1 MSESGRAGSLDHLV
15 GAGEQRRRH
24 FEAERLCG
32 FQVDHQLVL
41 GRHLHREVGRL
52 LALEDAVDVRCCAPV
67 LVEEIRTI
75 GDQAARGY
83 KNAVDVDGWKF
94 VLCRKG
100 GDLVA
105 MHSRQRA
112 SWHDEAT
119 IRGTCE
125 CRNGALDL
133 AGVARADRAH
143 VYAERRCRGLNYGK
157 LADLGDGS
165 IAQHRHPFYAGRD
178 LLKQFQPF
186 CADAVFERRK
196 SSDVAAW
203 AREAVNKAGADRI
216 RHQHEN
222 DRHGASY
229 LLQRS
234 SGLLASGQDYVRRE
248 RDQFGRILP
257 KTRYIAQGEAVV
269 DLHIAALGPA
279 QLLQLFQ
286 ERSVARPCLRIVFGQ
301 VREHADAPNALALL
315 RPRRERQCRRT
326 AEERDEAAPF
336 HSITSSARRRNASG
350 IMRPRTLA
358 AVKLMT
364 RSNLVGCWTGM
375 SPGFAPLRILSTYSA
390 ARRYRSGKFAP

>member
-1 MSESGRAGSLDHLV
+1 MRPPFEERANVVMARSIS
-15 GAGEQRRRH
+15 
-24 FEAERLCG
+24 
-32 FQVDHQLVL
+32 
-41 GRHLHREVGRL
+41 
-52 LALEDAVDVRCCAPV
+52 PV
-67 LVEEIRTI
+67 P
-75 GDQAARGY
+75 
-83 KNAVDVDGWKF
+83 
-94 VLCRKG
+94 
-100 GDLVA
+100 
-105 MHSRQRA
+105 
-112 SWHDEAT
+112 
-119 IRGTCE
+119 
-125 CRNGALDL
+125 
-133 AGVARADRAH
+133 RADGAH

-165 IAQHRHPFYAGRD
+165 IPQHRHPFYARRD
-178 LLKQFQPF
+178 LFEQLQPF

-196 SSDVAAW
+196 TSDVAPW
-203 AREAVNKAGADRI
+203 VREAVNKAGADRI

-315 RPRRERQCRRT
+315 RPRRHRPRRRA
-326 AEERDEAAPF
+326 AEQGDELASF
-336 HSITSSARRRNASG
+336 HSITSSARPSSGSG
-350 IMRPRTLA
+350 IVRPRTLA
-358 AVKLMT
+358 VIRLMISST
-364 RSNLVGCWTGM
+364 FTACWTGR
-375 SPGFAPLRILSTYSA
+375 SAGFSPLR
-390 ARRYRSGKFAP
+390 RRPT